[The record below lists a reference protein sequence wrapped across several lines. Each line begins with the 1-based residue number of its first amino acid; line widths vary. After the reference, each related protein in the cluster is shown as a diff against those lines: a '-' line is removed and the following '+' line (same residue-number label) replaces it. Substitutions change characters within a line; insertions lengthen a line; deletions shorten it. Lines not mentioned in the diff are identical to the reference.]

1 MYRPSVSRS
10 PVLQPLTGT
19 ESSFANDHS
28 INKPSTLTS
37 SSSADQPFS
46 LEIPLLVGRSS
57 LGLEGGADGGGG
69 GGGVGAIG
77 GGGMRVAAIE
87 RLLMQIEAKLMD
99 IVSCLESVANDKKQK
114 EEQEVERRMIVEQ
127 WKSLAVVLDRF
138 FFHAYFVL
146 ILLSLVILFPR
157 PNNDVNDKY
166 DD

>member
-10 PVLQPLTGT
+10 PVLQPLTGA

-28 INKPSTLTS
+28 INKLSTLT

-57 LGLEGGADGGGG
+57 LGLEGDADGGGG
-69 GGGVGAIG
+69 VGGGV
-77 GGGMRVAAIE
+77 RVAAIE
-87 RLLMQIEAKLMD
+87 RLLMQIDAKLMD
-99 IVSCLESVANDKKQK
+99 IVSCLESVASDKKQK
-114 EEQEVERRMIVEQ
+114 EEREGERRMIEEQ

-157 PNNDVNDKY
+157 PTNDVSHKY